1 MENKNKKTLIIGTLL
16 TIIAFI
22 GIAIPFGFGNVK
34 NKLGASVSYS
44 SNKYYYFNL
53 EAFTNSLPS
62 STEEYDYMKVAFA
75 LQGLINREQPV
86 LFYHYKPGPYQYVN
100 TYYMEDVWES
110 VLVNNNNILAGKQK
124 VTLNSFD
131 EVIELAKDMG
141 VVNGAVL
148 WDPKVPA
155 TANVASTIAGVEN
168 LVPIRKD
175 ISHLSC
181 YTDLIVNRSVFTVQR
196 DLSGKF
202 TGTGYLPD
210 ANLNTQSSGTASTGS
225 TKNDAYRWAKKYYL
239 DTNKTSTSVMGYTRD
254 AWIKPCSTGAC
265 FVDSSVPENMNPGEE
280 REVTITVLN
289 NNTNSNETW
298 TKSGNYRIA
307 SNSGNGGHNDFKVTA
322 AQYGFEQGDTA
333 YGVRIYID
341 PDNDIS
347 VGERQRITFT
357 IKAPDT
363 AGTYRLNLGLVHDGY
378 GWFNGTLDLTINVG
392 SSSTANKKTEHY
404 GTYPQGIFNAGLNTS
419 DYLIANKAF
428 FFDLSPDNSIAP
440 IDDRGQ
446 TVGTDVATLTSLLS
460 QQKTNANGNIFTVI
474 GFVPWFVKYTST
486 SDSSS
491 SMGDVAAEWKMI
503 DYISTYNGQSD
514 ADAMSPVGLTNASL
528 YRHQPL
534 NSNLTQNNDK
544 EAIKSDAVVKEVY
557 DSNTKYFILFMG
569 DYDCGAWTSGVLP
582 TRFLNTTGN
591 AKYPLTWP
599 IASDLS
605 DRVPQAFNWLYEHQ
619 ERNDYFVA
627 GDNGTGYLNPM
638 KLDSSGRTTWKNHN
652 ISRNSQFDIDITGF
666 LIGGNNTISNTIKSD
681 YASISPVMVGYQGTL
696 ESSGSVGSTPFI
708 PSANIAP
715 NTSTLAQDIYNQLN
729 GTSSKFIIIRTIQ
742 TSRAAAYD
750 AIDQVYAMASANG
763 KKFKLVDPYTMAQ
776 LYTDHPTK
784 YKGCYSDGTN
794 YQWVNA
800 TTIPSGYSY
809 VDTVSSSTDCH
820 KPRTKLTKPTM
831 ATSSYTFTGSAIT
844 PTITGYDSTKMTRT
858 GDASGTNVGNYSTTY
873 AITDKTNYEWADGT
887 QTDIT
892 FNWSISKLTLT
903 KPSIS
908 GTSTFV
914 YNGTSQGPT
923 VSDYVSSRMTKT
935 GTTSKTN
942 VGNYSATYALKDKTN
957 TSWTDGTTTDVVLNW
972 SITKAKITKPSIT
985 GSNEFTY
992 NGTSQGPTIT
1002 GFDVDKMTQT
1012 GYITRTNAGNYSA
1025 IYSLQNTDNYSWSD
1039 NSITDVTLNWSIAK
1053 ATLTKPTLSG
1063 DSSFTYDGTEKS
1075 ITVNGV
1081 DSNTMTQTGT
1091 TAETNAG
1098 NYTST
1103 VSITNSNNYEWSDN
1117 TTSDIVFNWSIMKA
1131 ALTKPTIDGST
1142 SKTYNGGYQGLTFND
1157 FDSNTMSVTGN
1168 NEIQVGSY
1176 TATISLQDTGNY
1188 SWSDGTTAALIY
1200 AWSIIKANINP
1211 TVTMANYYENSTP
1224 STPVVTGN
1232 TGSGLVTFTYA
1243 VRGTDNYTSSA
1254 PTTKGLYTVKATIA
1268 STANYNGAVT
1278 TGNFEVLET
1287 QSEVIVL
1294 PEGSIITDVGLYG
1307 ELIDS
1312 YNTEKGTSYDYTH
1325 LFTEAEL
1332 ASLETLI
1339 ISHDK
1344 YHGVEVKDLS
1354 NLNYLTGLKNLTINL
1369 WTGCEV
1375 NTLNLSSNTELVNLI
1390 INSADPVEKLNL
1402 SKNTKLKTLSINN
1415 STIEELN
1422 IAKSTLDSIDLD
1434 KPENIG
1440 YIMLDINRDVSYIV
1454 NSTSSQDET
1463 IADNSFGITCA
1474 KYNLDVN
1481 ESTTCTVKGKTTKQ
1495 MRALAFKLMATNN
1508 NITISNIQINS
1519 VFEGD
1524 RPFLL
1529 YGNVPLGEFN
1539 IGTFTITAV
1548 SGGTSKI
1555 YLDDFDSQN
1564 KMGYVTASTYDYE
1577 EVSDEISKTIYVNK
1591 YSMSDGSGISV
1602 TTGKIQTNYILNIIN
1617 TSGVYEPAFNIAV
1630 LGDVK
1635 ADGIIDIR
1643 DVAKAYDALANGIY
1657 LSYTNTEKYALDMNC
1672 DGLRSALDIIKIYDA
1687 IE

>member
-1 MENKNKKTLIIGTLL
+1 MENKNKKLIILGMF
-16 TIIAFI
+16 IVVMAFALI
-22 GIAIPFGFGNVK
+22 SIPVGINK
-34 NKLGASVSYS
+34 NKLGATVTYS

-181 YTDLIVNRSVFTVQR
+181 YTDLIVNRSVFTVQK
-196 DLSGKF
+196 DLTGKF

-280 REVTITVLN
+280 RQVTITVLN

-392 SSSTANKKTEHY
+392 SSSTGNRKIEHY

-557 DSNTKYFILFMG
+557 DSNTRYFILFMG

-696 ESSGSVGSTPFI
+696 QSSGSVGSTPFI

-729 GTSSKFIIIRTIQ
+729 GTSSNFIIIRTIQ
-742 TSRAAAYD
+742 TSRADAYN
-750 AIDQVYAMASANG
+750 AIDQVYAMAAANG

-820 KPRTKLTKPTM
+820 KPRTKITKPTM
-831 ATSSYTFTGSAIT
+831 ATSTYTFTGSAIT

-858 GDASGTNVGNYSTTY
+858 GNTSGTNVGNYSTTF

-892 FNWSISKLTLT
+892 FNWSIAKLTLA
-903 KPSIS
+903 KPTIS
-908 GTSTFV
+908 GTNAFT
-914 YNGTSQGPT
+914 YNGSSQGIT
-923 VSDYVSSRMTKT
+923 VTGYDSNRMTKS
-935 GTTSKTN
+935 GTTSSTN
-942 VGNYSATYALKDKTN
+942 VGNYSVTYTLKDKSN
-957 TSWTDGTTTDVVLNW
+957 TTWADGTTTDVTLSW
-972 SITKAKITKPSIT
+972 SIAKAKLAKPALEGGDT
-985 GSNEFTY
+985 FTY
-992 NGTSQGPTIT
+992 NGSSQGIT
-1002 GFDVDKMTQT
+1002 VTGYDTNTMTQT
-1012 GYITRTNAGNYSA
+1012 GYITRINAGSYSA
-1025 IYSLQNTDNYSWSD
+1025 IYSLQDTDNYAWSD
-1039 NSITDVTLNWSIAK
+1039 NSITDVTINWSIAK
-1053 ATLTKPTLSG
+1053 AKLAKPALEGG
-1063 DSSFTYDGTEKS
+1063 DAFTYNGEAQG
-1075 ITVNGV
+1075 ITITGF
-1081 DSNTMTQTGT
+1081 DSNTMTQTGSVT
-1091 TAETNAG
+1091 ETNAG
-1098 NYTST
+1098 SYSAT
-1103 VSITNSNNYEWSDN
+1103 VSINNTNNYTWTDD
-1117 TTSDIVFNWSIMKA
+1117 TTTNLVFNWTINKIK
-1131 ALTKPTIDGST
+1131 LTKPTINGSD
-1142 SKTYNGGYQGLTFND
+1142 SFTYKGSYQGLLFND
-1157 FDSNTMSVTGN
+1157 LDTNTMTVSGN
-1168 NEIQVGSY
+1168 SHIDVDSY
-1176 TATISLQDTGNY
+1176 TTTIGLNDTDNY
-1188 SWSDGTTAALIY
+1188 SWSDDSIAGLLFI
-1200 AWSIIKANINP
+1200 WSITKANINP
-1211 TVTMANYYENSTP
+1211 TVSIDDYYENSSP

-1232 TGSGLVTFTYA
+1232 LGNGTVAYSYT
-1243 VRGTDNYTSSA
+1243 VRGADNYTSNA
-1254 PTTKGLYTVKATIA
+1254 PTAKGLYTIKATISA
-1268 STANYNGAVT
+1268 TANYNSAVT
-1278 TGNFEVLET
+1278 TSNFEVKEQ
-1287 QSEVIVL
+1287 QSESIVL
-1294 PEGSIITDVGLYG
+1294 PDGSIVRDVGVYG
-1307 ELIDS
+1307 ALIDS
-1312 YNTEKGTSYDYTH
+1312 YNREKGTSYNYTH
-1325 LFTEAEL
+1325 LFTEQEL
-1332 ASLETLI
+1332 ASLQTLSITNNEYHNVDVSSLADLSFLTSLKTLTIDLWPTCSFDDLSLSTNTNLETLVI
-1339 ISHDK
+1339 KNSNAID
-1344 YHGVEVKDLS
+1344 VLNLS
-1354 NLNYLTGLKNLTINL
+1354 NNTALKNLTIN
-1369 WTGCEV
+1369 
-1375 NTLNLSSNTELVNLI
+1375 NTSVG
-1390 INSADPVEKLNL
+1390 V
-1402 SKNTKLKTLSINN
+1402 
-1415 STIEELN
+1415 LN
-1422 IAKSTLDSIDLD
+1422 ISNSNLTSLDLD
-1434 KPENIG
+1434 KPSTAG
-1440 YIMLDINRDVSYIV
+1440 YLILNKGHDVSYLKG
-1454 NSTSSQDET
+1454 TPAQDET
-1463 IADNSFGITCA
+1463 IKDNSFGITCE
-1474 KYNLDVN
+1474 KYNITVN
-1481 ESTTCTVKGKTTKQ
+1481 ESTNCIVKGKTTAQ
-1495 MRALAFKLMATNN
+1495 MYALVFTLAQSNQ
-1508 NITISNIQINS
+1508 NIAISNIQKI
-1519 VFEGD
+1519 VELEGD
-1524 RPFLL
+1524 DNFVY
-1529 YGNVPLGEFN
+1529 YGTVPTGTFN
-1539 IGTFTITAV
+1539 IISFTVTGV
-1548 SGGTSKI
+1548 SGGSTKI
-1555 YLDDFDSQN
+1555 SLEDYSEQN
-1564 KMGYVTASTYDYE
+1564 PLGYVDTDFE
-1577 EVSDEISKTIYVNK
+1577 IIEINDEISKTIYVDK
-1591 YSMSDGSGISV
+1591 YQVTDASGNLV
-1602 TTGKIQTNYILNIIN
+1602 TGTLKTNYILKIVSP
-1617 TSGVYEPAFNIAV
+1617 TGEYSTAYNIAV

-1635 ADGIIDIR
+1635 ADGIVNVQ
-1643 DVAKAYDALANGIY
+1643 DVAKAYSG
-1657 LSYTNTEKYALDMNC
+1657 LSISSYSSWTNAEIHALDMNN
-1672 DGLRSALDIIKIYDA
+1672 DGKKNALDLLGIYNSL
-1687 IE
+1687 E